1 MRWVEWFKILISAW
15 ICFSSLA
22 CSTVPPLPNER
33 MGLFD
38 RPDGVGEGE
47 EEVVE
52 VAPPRRRSFYE
63 HLTRAPLPRRRGK
76 PAAQVPQLDD
86 PFDFKWP
93 LRDVAVTSY
102 FGKRGKKFHEGV
114 DLRARIGTPVYAAQ
128 AGVVLYADSKIRGYG
143 RMIVLKHDGQVATI
157 YGHNS
162 KLLVRRGDVVKQ
174 GQKIAISGNTGRS
187 RGPHLHFEIRRG
199 LSPVNPLSLLPRLAQ
214 KEQPAAVVAANED
227 VAHRR
232 GHP

>member
-1 MRWVEWFKILISAW
+1 MRWIEWIKIVISAW
-15 ICFSSLA
+15 ICFWSLG

-33 MGLFD
+33 KGFFD
-38 RPDGVGEGE
+38 QAEEGSGT
-47 EEVVE
+47 EEVR
-52 VAPPRRRSFYE
+52 PHRKSFFE

-76 PAAQVPQLDD
+76 SIPRVEE

-93 LRDVAVTSY
+93 LRDVEITSTY
-102 FGKRGKKFHEGV
+102 GKRGKSFHEGV

-128 AGVVLYADSKIRGYG
+128 TGVVLYSDSKIRGYG
-143 RMIVLKHDGQVATI
+143 RMIVLRHDGQVATI

-187 RGPHLHFEIRRG
+187 RGAHLHFEVRRG

-214 KEQPAAVVAANED
+214 ESHSGALVATNENPRVRRSQP
-227 VAHRR
+227 
-232 GHP
+232 